1 MMEIISSLRFLLFE
15 YGIVPNIN
23 VIGHRKNINVYL
35 FFMDHTI
42 SYSFCY
48 EGIGLQFLRFLLVFV
63 VSTNLSRCHFL
74 CTYMHTH
81 INTHMTVLTFWSTDD
96 QSWSKEIW
104 DTTASH
110 VLLFESGY
118 VFYVFGYHMV
128 AFDLWTYDV

>member
-1 MMEIISSLRFLLFE
+1 MMEIISLHFLLFQ
-15 YGIVPNIN
+15 YGIVYNIN

-63 VSTNLSRCHFL
+63 VSTNLSHCHFP
-74 CTYMHTH
+74 CTYTHTH

-104 DTTASH
+104 DTTAGH
-110 VLLFESGY
+110 VPLFEKRLCFLCFWVSYGG
-118 VFYVFGYHMV
+118 FWSL
-128 AFDLWTYDV
+128 DL